1 MTSDTTLSQDAPKGN
16 QNEKKNADTVQQV
29 ENRKNADAWKQ
40 AGVGVATG
48 AAAGAA
54 SAWATHAA
62 AAEPQPEL
70 QPELQQEPQQEPQ
83 PEVQPEPQL
92 EPEPEPQPAPQP
104 QSEPRKPE
112 PKEEP
117 LPETQTVPESEPIQQ
132 ESDADPSVNVVNDAE
147 LEKFELDGVRIV
159 GTGEIEGHFAVAYDV
174 NADEDPD
181 VAIVDVDD
189 SGDIST
195 SDVVLDDEGNMA
207 TVGDICE
214 VGTQQEE
221 DCCSANM
228 PENEDPSLVQNPDV
242 APDMPDY
249 MNDALV
255 DV

>member
-16 QNEKKNADTVQQV
+16 QNEKKNADTAQQV
-29 ENRKNADAWKQ
+29 ENKKNGDAWKQ

-62 AAEPQPEL
+62 AAEPQPAPRPEPKKEEPQAEP
-70 QPELQQEPQQEPQ
+70 QPEPQPEPRQEPQQE
-83 PEVQPEPQL
+83 VQPEP
-92 EPEPEPQPAPQP
+92 
-104 QSEPRKPE
+104 KPE
-112 PKEEP
+112 SQQP
-117 LPETQTVPESEPIQQ
+117 TQQ
-132 ESDADPSVNVVNDAE
+132 EQDTDPNVRVVNESD
-147 LEKFELDGVRIV
+147 LDGFELDGVRIV
-159 GTGEIEGHFAVAYDV
+159 GAGEIEGHLAVAYDV

-189 SGDIST
+189 SGDISAP
-195 SDVVLDDEGNMA
+195 DVVFDDEGNMA

-214 VGTQQEE
+214 VSTQQEE

-228 PENEDPSLVQNPDV
+228 PSANEDPSLVQNPDV

-249 MNDALV
+249 MNDAVV

>member
-16 QNEKKNADTVQQV
+16 QNEKKNADTAQQV

-62 AAEPQPEL
+62 AAEPQPEP
-70 QPELQQEPQQEPQ
+70 QPELQQEPQ
-83 PEVQPEPQL
+83 PEVQQEPQL
-92 EPEPEPQPAPQP
+92 EPEPEPQPASQS

-112 PKEEP
+112 PREESQ
-117 LPETQTVPESEPIQQ
+117 PETQTVPESEPIQQ
-132 ESDADPSVNVVNDAE
+132 ENDTDPSVNVVDDAT

-174 NADEDPD
+174 NADEEPD

-189 SGDIST
+189 SGDISA

-214 VGTQQEE
+214 VSTQQEE

>member
-16 QNEKKNADTVQQV
+16 QNEKKNADTAQQV

-62 AAEPQPEL
+62 AVES
-70 QPELQQEPQQEPQ
+70 QPELQQELQQEPQ

-92 EPEPEPQPAPQP
+92 EPEPEPEPASQP

-117 LPETQTVPESEPIQQ
+117 LPETQTVSESEPIQQ
-132 ESDADPSVNVVNDAE
+132 ESDTDPSVNVVDDAT

-189 SGDIST
+189 SGDISA

-214 VGTQQEE
+214 VSTQQEE

-249 MNDALV
+249 MNDAVV

>member
-16 QNEKKNADTVQQV
+16 QNEKKNADTAQQV

-62 AAEPQPEL
+62 AAEPQPEP
-70 QPELQQEPQQEPQ
+70 QPELQQESQ

-92 EPEPEPQPAPQP
+92 EPEPEPQPASQP

-117 LPETQTVPESEPIQQ
+117 LPETQTVSESEPIQQ
-132 ESDADPSVNVVNDAE
+132 ESDTDPSVNVVDDAT

-189 SGDIST
+189 SGDISA

-214 VGTQQEE
+214 VSTQQEE

-249 MNDALV
+249 MNDAVV

>member
-16 QNEKKNADTVQQV
+16 QNEKKNADTAQQV

-70 QPELQQEPQQEPQ
+70 QQEPQ

-92 EPEPEPQPAPQP
+92 EPEPEPQPASQP

-132 ESDADPSVNVVNDAE
+132 ESDTDPSVNVVNDAE

-174 NADEDPD
+174 NADEEPD

-189 SGDIST
+189 SGDISA

-214 VGTQQEE
+214 VSTQQEE

-249 MNDALV
+249 MNDAVV

>member
-16 QNEKKNADTVQQV
+16 QNEKKNADTAQQV

-62 AAEPQPEL
+62 AAESQPEL
-70 QPELQQEPQQEPQ
+70 QQEPQ

-92 EPEPEPQPAPQP
+92 EPEPEPQPASQL

-117 LPETQTVPESEPIQQ
+117 QPETQTVPESEPIQQ
-132 ESDADPSVNVVNDAE
+132 ESDTDPSVNVVNDAE

-159 GTGEIEGHFAVAYDV
+159 GAGEIEGHLAVAYDV
-174 NADEDPD
+174 NSDEDPD

-189 SGDIST
+189 SGDISAP
-195 SDVVLDDEGNMA
+195 DVVFDAEGNAA
-207 TVGDICE
+207 TVGEIYE
-214 VGTQQEE
+214 AQMPKE
-221 DCCSANM
+221 DNTDPANQ
-228 PENEDPSLVQNPDV
+228 PLNEDPSLAQNPDV

-249 MNDALV
+249 MNDAV
-255 DV
+255 VEA

>member
-16 QNEKKNADTVQQV
+16 QNEKKNADTAQQV
-29 ENRKNADAWKQ
+29 ENRKNGDAWKQ

-70 QPELQQEPQQEPQ
+70 QQEPQQEPQ
-83 PEVQPEPQL
+83 SEVQPEPQL
-92 EPEPEPQPAPQP
+92 EPEPEPQPASQP

-117 LPETQTVPESEPIQQ
+117 LPETQTVSESEPIQQ
-132 ESDADPSVNVVNDAE
+132 ESDTDPSVNVVNDAE

-174 NADEDPD
+174 NADEEPD

-214 VGTQQEE
+214 VSTQQEE

-249 MNDALV
+249 MNDAVV

>member
-1 MTSDTTLSQDAPKGN
+1 MTSDTTLSKDAPKGN
-16 QNEKKNADTVQQV
+16 QNEKKNADTAQQV

-62 AAEPQPEL
+62 AAEPQPEP
-70 QPELQQEPQQEPQ
+70 QPELQ
-83 PEVQPEPQL
+83 PEVEQEPQL
-92 EPEPEPQPAPQP
+92 EPEPEPQPASQL

-112 PKEEP
+112 PKEETQ
-117 LPETQTVPESEPIQQ
+117 PETQTVPESEPIQQ
-132 ESDADPSVNVVNDAE
+132 ESDTDPSVNVVNDAE

-189 SGDIST
+189 SGDISA

-214 VGTQQEE
+214 VSTQQEE

-249 MNDALV
+249 MNDAVV

>member
-1 MTSDTTLSQDAPKGN
+1 MTSDTTLSKDAPKGN
-16 QNEKKNADTVQQV
+16 QNEKKNAENIQQV
-29 ENRKNADAWKQ
+29 ENRKNADVWKQ

-70 QPELQQEPQQEPQ
+70 QQEPQ

-92 EPEPEPQPAPQP
+92 EPEPEAQPASQS

-117 LPETQTVPESEPIQQ
+117 QPETQTVPESEPIQQ
-132 ESDADPSVNVVNDAE
+132 ESDTDSSVNVVNDAE

-159 GTGEIEGHFAVAYDV
+159 GAGEIEGHFAVAYDV
-174 NADEDPD
+174 NADEEPD

-189 SGDIST
+189 SGDISA

-214 VGTQQEE
+214 VSTQQEE

-249 MNDALV
+249 MNDAVV

>member
-16 QNEKKNADTVQQV
+16 QNEKKNADTAQQV
-29 ENRKNADAWKQ
+29 ENKKNGDAWKQ

-62 AAEPQPEL
+62 AAEPQPE
-70 QPELQQEPQQEPQ
+70 P
-83 PEVQPEPQL
+83 QPEPQL
-92 EPEPEPQPAPQP
+92 EPEP

-117 LPETQTVPESEPIQQ
+117 QPETQTVLESEPIQH
-132 ESDADPSVNVVNDAE
+132 ENDTDPDVNVVDDAE
-147 LEKFELDGVRIV
+147 LEKFELDDVRIV

-174 NADEDPD
+174 NADGDPD

-189 SGDIST
+189 SGDISA

-214 VGTQQEE
+214 VSNQQEE

-249 MNDALV
+249 MNDAVV

>member
-16 QNEKKNADTVQQV
+16 QNEKKNADTAQQV
-29 ENRKNADAWKQ
+29 ENKKNGDAWKQ

-62 AAEPQPEL
+62 AAEPQSDPQLEPE
-70 QPELQQEPQQEPQ
+70 PEPQ
-83 PEVQPEPQL
+83 PEVQSEPQL
-92 EPEPEPQPAPQP
+92 EPEPEPEPAPQP

-132 ESDADPSVNVVNDAE
+132 ESDTDPSVNVVNDAE

-214 VGTQQEE
+214 VSTQQEE

-249 MNDALV
+249 MNDAVV

>member
-16 QNEKKNADTVQQV
+16 QNEKKNADIAQQV
-29 ENRKNADAWKQ
+29 ENKKNDDVWKQ

-62 AAEPQPEL
+62 AAEPQPEP
-70 QPELQQEPQQEPQ
+70 QPELQQ
-83 PEVQPEPQL
+83 EVQPEPQL
-92 EPEPEPQPAPQP
+92 EPQPASQP

-132 ESDADPSVNVVNDAE
+132 ENDTDPSVNVVNDAE

-174 NADEDPD
+174 NADEEPD

-189 SGDIST
+189 SGDISA

-214 VGTQQEE
+214 VSTQQEE

-249 MNDALV
+249 MNDAVV

>member
-16 QNEKKNADTVQQV
+16 QNEKKNADTAQQV

-62 AAEPQPEL
+62 AAEPQPEP
-70 QPELQQEPQQEPQ
+70 QPELQ
-83 PEVQPEPQL
+83 PEVEQEPQL
-92 EPEPEPQPAPQP
+92 EPEPEPQPASQP
-104 QSEPRKPE
+104 QSEPREPE
-112 PKEEP
+112 PREEP
-117 LPETQTVPESEPIQQ
+117 QPETQTVPESEPIQQ
-132 ESDADPSVNVVNDAE
+132 ESDTDPSVNVVNDAE

-189 SGDIST
+189 SGDISA

-214 VGTQQEE
+214 VSTQQEE

-249 MNDALV
+249 MNDAVV

>member
-16 QNEKKNADTVQQV
+16 QNEKKNADTAQQV

-62 AAEPQPEL
+62 AAEPQPEP
-70 QPELQQEPQQEPQ
+70 QPELQ
-83 PEVQPEPQL
+83 PEVEQEPQL
-92 EPEPEPQPAPQP
+92 EPEPEPQPASQL

-112 PKEEP
+112 PKEETQ
-117 LPETQTVPESEPIQQ
+117 PETQTVPESEPIQQ
-132 ESDADPSVNVVNDAE
+132 ESDTDPSVNVVNDAE

-174 NADEDPD
+174 NADEEPD

-189 SGDIST
+189 SGDISA

-214 VGTQQEE
+214 VSTQQEE

-249 MNDALV
+249 MNDAVV

>member
-1 MTSDTTLSQDAPKGN
+1 MTSDTTLSKDAPKGN
-16 QNEKKNADTVQQV
+16 QNEKKNADTAQQV

-62 AAEPQPEL
+62 AAEPQPEP
-70 QPELQQEPQQEPQ
+70 QPELQ
-83 PEVQPEPQL
+83 PEVEQEPQL
-92 EPEPEPQPAPQP
+92 EPEPEPQPASQP
-104 QSEPRKPE
+104 QSEPREPE
-112 PKEEP
+112 PREEP
-117 LPETQTVPESEPIQQ
+117 QPETQTVPESEPIQQ
-132 ESDADPSVNVVNDAE
+132 ESDTDPSVNVVNDAE

-189 SGDIST
+189 SGDISA

-214 VGTQQEE
+214 VSTQQEE

-249 MNDALV
+249 MNDAVV

>member
-16 QNEKKNADTVQQV
+16 QNEKKNADTAQQV

-70 QPELQQEPQQEPQ
+70 QQEPQ
-83 PEVQPEPQL
+83 PEVQQEPQL
-92 EPEPEPQPAPQP
+92 EPEPEAQPASQP

-132 ESDADPSVNVVNDAE
+132 ESDTDPDVNVVDDAT
-147 LEKFELDGVRIV
+147 LEKFELDDVRIV

-174 NADEDPD
+174 NADEEPD

-189 SGDIST
+189 SGDISA

-214 VGTQQEE
+214 VSTQQEE

-249 MNDALV
+249 MNDAVV

>member
-16 QNEKKNADTVQQV
+16 QNEKKNVDTAQQV

-70 QPELQQEPQQEPQ
+70 QQEPQS
-83 PEVQPEPQL
+83 EPQL
-92 EPEPEPQPAPQP
+92 EPEAQPASQP

-112 PKEEP
+112 PREEP
-117 LPETQTVPESEPIQQ
+117 QPETQTVPESEPIQQ
-132 ESDADPSVNVVNDAE
+132 ESDTDPSVNVVNDAE

-174 NADEDPD
+174 NADEEPD

-189 SGDIST
+189 SGDISA

-214 VGTQQEE
+214 VSTQQEE

-249 MNDALV
+249 MNDAVV

>member
-16 QNEKKNADTVQQV
+16 QNEKKNADTAQQV
-29 ENRKNADAWKQ
+29 ENRKNDDAWKQ

-70 QPELQQEPQQEPQ
+70 QPEPQPDPQ
-83 PEVQPEPQL
+83 PEVQPEP
-92 EPEPEPQPAPQP
+92 EPEPQPASQP

-132 ESDADPSVNVVNDAE
+132 ESDTDPSVNVVNDAE

-174 NADEDPD
+174 NADEEPD

-189 SGDIST
+189 SGDISA

-214 VGTQQEE
+214 VSTQQEE

-249 MNDALV
+249 MNDAVV

>member
-1 MTSDTTLSQDAPKGN
+1 MTSDTTLSQDSPKGN
-16 QNEKKNADTVQQV
+16 QNEKKNADTAQQV

-62 AAEPQPEL
+62 AAET
-70 QPELQQEPQQEPQ
+70 QPELQQEPQPEVQQEPQ
-83 PEVQPEPQL
+83 LEPEPEPQL
-92 EPEPEPQPAPQP
+92 EPEPEPQ
-104 QSEPRKPE
+104 SEPRKPE
-112 PKEEP
+112 PQEEP
-117 LPETQTVPESEPIQQ
+117 QPETQTVPESEPIQQ
-132 ESDADPSVNVVNDAE
+132 ESDTDPSVNVVNDAE

-174 NADEDPD
+174 NADEEPD

-189 SGDIST
+189 SGDISA

-214 VGTQQEE
+214 VSTQQEE

-249 MNDALV
+249 MNDAVV

>member
-16 QNEKKNADTVQQV
+16 QDEKKNADIAQQV
-29 ENRKNADAWKQ
+29 ENKKNADVWKQ

-62 AAEPQPEL
+62 AAEPQSDPQLEPE
-70 QPELQQEPQQEPQ
+70 PEPQ
-83 PEVQPEPQL
+83 PEVQSEPQL
-92 EPEPEPQPAPQP
+92 EPEPEPEPAPQP

-117 LPETQTVPESEPIQQ
+117 QPETQTVPESEPIQQ
-132 ESDADPSVNVVNDAE
+132 ESDTDPSVNVVNDAE

-174 NADEDPD
+174 NADEEPD

-189 SGDIST
+189 SGDISA

-214 VGTQQEE
+214 VSTQQEE

-249 MNDALV
+249 MNDAVV

>member
-16 QNEKKNADTVQQV
+16 QNEKKNADTAQQV

-62 AAEPQPEL
+62 AAEPQPEP
-70 QPELQQEPQQEPQ
+70 QPELQ

-92 EPEPEPQPAPQP
+92 EPEPEPQPASQP
-104 QSEPRKPE
+104 QSEPREPE
-112 PKEEP
+112 PREEP
-117 LPETQTVPESEPIQQ
+117 QPETQTVPESEPIQQ
-132 ESDADPSVNVVNDAE
+132 ESDTDPSVNVVNDAE

-189 SGDIST
+189 SGDISA

-214 VGTQQEE
+214 VSTQQEE

-249 MNDALV
+249 MNDAVV

>member
-1 MTSDTTLSQDAPKGN
+1 MTSDTTLSKDAPKGN
-16 QNEKKNADTVQQV
+16 QNEKKNADTAQQV

-62 AAEPQPEL
+62 AAEPQSD
-70 QPELQQEPQQEPQ
+70 
-83 PEVQPEPQL
+83 PQL
-92 EPEPEPQPAPQP
+92 EPEPEPQPASQP

-117 LPETQTVPESEPIQQ
+117 HPETQTVPESEPIQQ
-132 ESDADPSVNVVNDAE
+132 ESDTDPSVNVVNDAE

-174 NADEDPD
+174 NADEEPD

-189 SGDIST
+189 SGDISA

-214 VGTQQEE
+214 VSTQQEE

>member
-1 MTSDTTLSQDAPKGN
+1 MPSDTTLSQDAPKGN
-16 QNEKKNADTVQQV
+16 QNEKKNADTAQQV

-62 AAEPQPEL
+62 AAEPQPEP
-70 QPELQQEPQQEPQ
+70 QPELQQEPQ

-92 EPEPEPQPAPQP
+92 EPEPEPEPASQP

-117 LPETQTVPESEPIQQ
+117 LPETQTVSESEPIQQ
-132 ESDADPSVNVVNDAE
+132 ESDTDPSVNVVNDAE

-189 SGDIST
+189 SGDISA

-214 VGTQQEE
+214 VSTQQEE

-249 MNDALV
+249 MNDAVV

>member
-16 QNEKKNADTVQQV
+16 QNEKKNADTAQQV

-70 QPELQQEPQQEPQ
+70 QQELQPEPQ

-92 EPEPEPQPAPQP
+92 EPEPEPEPAPQP

-132 ESDADPSVNVVNDAE
+132 ESDTDPSVNVVNDAE

-189 SGDIST
+189 SGDISA

-207 TVGDICE
+207 ICE
-214 VGTQQEE
+214 VSTQQEE

-249 MNDALV
+249 MNDAVV

>member
-1 MTSDTTLSQDAPKGN
+1 MTSDTTLSKDAPKGN
-16 QNEKKNADTVQQV
+16 QNEKKNADTAQQV

-62 AAEPQPEL
+62 AAEPQPEP
-70 QPELQQEPQQEPQ
+70 QPELQ
-83 PEVQPEPQL
+83 PEVEQEPQL
-92 EPEPEPQPAPQP
+92 EPEPEPRPASQP
-104 QSEPRKPE
+104 QSEPREPE
-112 PKEEP
+112 PREEP
-117 LPETQTVPESEPIQQ
+117 QPETQTVPESEPIQQ
-132 ESDADPSVNVVNDAE
+132 ESDTDPSVNVVNDAE

-189 SGDIST
+189 SGDISA

-214 VGTQQEE
+214 VSTQQEE

-249 MNDALV
+249 MNDAVV

>member
-16 QNEKKNADTVQQV
+16 QNEKKNADTAQQV

-62 AAEPQPEL
+62 AAEPQSEP
-70 QPELQQEPQQEPQ
+70 QPELQQEPQ

-92 EPEPEPQPAPQP
+92 EPEPEAQPASQP

-117 LPETQTVPESEPIQQ
+117 QPETQTVPESEPIQQ
-132 ESDADPSVNVVNDAE
+132 ESDTDPSVNVVNDAE

-174 NADEDPD
+174 NADEEPD

-189 SGDIST
+189 SGDISA

-214 VGTQQEE
+214 VSTQQEE

-249 MNDALV
+249 MNDAVV

>member
-16 QNEKKNADTVQQV
+16 QNEKKNADTAQQV
-29 ENRKNADAWKQ
+29 ENKKNGDVWKQ

-62 AAEPQPEL
+62 AAET
-70 QPELQQEPQQEPQ
+70 QPELQQEPQ
-83 PEVQPEPQL
+83 PEVQQEPQL
-92 EPEPEPQPAPQP
+92 EPEPEPQ
-104 QSEPRKPE
+104 SEPRKPE
-112 PKEEP
+112 PREETQ
-117 LPETQTVPESEPIQQ
+117 PETQTVPESEPIQQ
-132 ESDADPSVNVVNDAE
+132 ESDADPNVNVVNDAE

-174 NADEDPD
+174 NADEEPD

-189 SGDIST
+189 SGDISA

-214 VGTQQEE
+214 VSTQQEE

-249 MNDALV
+249 MNDAVV

>member
-62 AAEPQPEL
+62 AAEPQPEP
-70 QPELQQEPQQEPQ
+70 QPEPQQEPQ

-92 EPEPEPQPAPQP
+92 EPEPEP

-132 ESDADPSVNVVNDAE
+132 ESDTDPDVNVVDDAT
-147 LEKFELDGVRIV
+147 LEKFELDDVRIV

-174 NADEDPD
+174 NADEEPD

-189 SGDIST
+189 SGDISA

-214 VGTQQEE
+214 VSTQQEE

-249 MNDALV
+249 MNDAVV

>member
-16 QNEKKNADTVQQV
+16 QNEKKNADTAQQV

-62 AAEPQPEL
+62 AAEPQSDPQLEPE
-70 QPELQQEPQQEPQ
+70 PEPQ

-92 EPEPEPQPAPQP
+92 EPEAQPASQP

-132 ESDADPSVNVVNDAE
+132 ESDTDPSVNVVNDAE

-174 NADEDPD
+174 NADEEPD

-189 SGDIST
+189 SGDISA

-214 VGTQQEE
+214 VSTQQEE

-249 MNDALV
+249 MNDAVV

>member
-1 MTSDTTLSQDAPKGN
+1 
-16 QNEKKNADTVQQV
+16 
-29 ENRKNADAWKQ
+29 
-40 AGVGVATG
+40 AGVG
-48 AAAGAA
+48 AGVA
-54 SAWATHAA
+54 SAWAAQAA
-62 AAEPQPEL
+62 AAEPQP
-70 QPELQQEPQQEPQ
+70 
-83 PEVQPEPQL
+83 
-92 EPEPEPQPAPQP
+92 ASQP
-104 QSEPRKPE
+104 QSEPKKAE

-117 LPETQTVPESEPIQQ
+117 QPETQTEPESELIQQ
-132 ESDADPSVNVVNDAE
+132 ENDADPNVHFVNDAE
-147 LEKFELDGVRIV
+147 LESFELDGVRIV

-189 SGDIST
+189 SGDISA

-214 VGTQQEE
+214 VSTQQEE

-249 MNDALV
+249 MNDAVV

>member
-16 QNEKKNADTVQQV
+16 QNEKKNADTAQQV
-29 ENRKNADAWKQ
+29 ENKKNGDAWKQ

-62 AAEPQPEL
+62 AAEPQSDPQLEPE
-70 QPELQQEPQQEPQ
+70 PEPQ
-83 PEVQPEPQL
+83 PEVQSEPQL
-92 EPEPEPQPAPQP
+92 EPEPEPEPAPQP

-132 ESDADPSVNVVNDAE
+132 ESDTDPSVNVVNDAE

-174 NADEDPD
+174 NADEEPD

-214 VGTQQEE
+214 VSTQQEE

-249 MNDALV
+249 MNDAVV

>member
-16 QNEKKNADTVQQV
+16 QNEKKNADTAQQV
-29 ENRKNADAWKQ
+29 ENKKNGDAWKQ

-62 AAEPQPEL
+62 AAEPQPEP
-70 QPELQQEPQQEPQ
+70 QPELQQEPQ
-83 PEVQPEPQL
+83 PEVQQEPQL
-92 EPEPEPQPAPQP
+92 EPEPEPQ
-104 QSEPRKPE
+104 SEPRKPE
-112 PKEEP
+112 PQEEP
-117 LPETQTVPESEPIQQ
+117 QPETQTVPESEPIQQ
-132 ESDADPSVNVVNDAE
+132 ESDTDPSVNVVNDAE

-189 SGDIST
+189 SGDISA

-214 VGTQQEE
+214 VSTQQEE

-249 MNDALV
+249 MNDAVV

>member
-1 MTSDTTLSQDAPKGN
+1 MASDTTLSQDASKGN
-16 QNEKKNADTVQQV
+16 QNEKKNADTAQQV

-70 QPELQQEPQQEPQ
+70 QPE
-83 PEVQPEPQL
+83 PQL
-92 EPEPEPQPAPQP
+92 EPEAQPASQP

-117 LPETQTVPESEPIQQ
+117 QPETQTVPESEPIQQ
-132 ESDADPSVNVVNDAE
+132 ESDTDPSVNVVNDAE

-174 NADEDPD
+174 NADEEPD

-189 SGDIST
+189 SGDISA

-214 VGTQQEE
+214 VSTQQEE

-249 MNDALV
+249 MNDAVV

>member
-16 QNEKKNADTVQQV
+16 QNEKKNADTAQQV

-62 AAEPQPEL
+62 AAEPQSEP
-70 QPELQQEPQQEPQ
+70 QPELQQEPQ

-92 EPEPEPQPAPQP
+92 EPEPEPQP

-117 LPETQTVPESEPIQQ
+117 QPETQTVPESEPIQQ
-132 ESDADPSVNVVNDAE
+132 ESDTDPSVNVVNDAE

-174 NADEDPD
+174 NADEEPD

-189 SGDIST
+189 SGDISA

-214 VGTQQEE
+214 VSTQQEE

-249 MNDALV
+249 MNDAVV

>member
-16 QNEKKNADTVQQV
+16 QNEKKNADTAQQV

-70 QPELQQEPQQEPQ
+70 QQEPQ
-83 PEVQPEPQL
+83 PEVQQEPQL
-92 EPEPEPQPAPQP
+92 EPEPEAQPASQP

-132 ESDADPSVNVVNDAE
+132 ESDTDPDVNVVDDAT
-147 LEKFELDGVRIV
+147 LEKFELDDVRIV

-174 NADEDPD
+174 NADEEPD

-189 SGDIST
+189 SGDISAP
-195 SDVVLDDEGNMA
+195 DVVFDSEGNMA

-214 VGTQQEE
+214 VATQQEE
-221 DCCSANM
+221 DCDSANM
-228 PENEDPSLVQNPDV
+228 SVNEDPSLVQNPDV

-249 MNDALV
+249 MNDAV
-255 DV
+255 VEA

>member
-1 MTSDTTLSQDAPKGN
+1 MTSDTTLYQDAPKGN
-16 QNEKKNADTVQQV
+16 QNEEKNADTAQQV
-29 ENRKNADAWKQ
+29 ENKKNGSTWKHTAAGVA
-40 AGVGVATG
+40 AGVG
-48 AAAGAA
+48 AGVA
-54 SAWATHAA
+54 SAWAAQAA
-62 AAEPQPEL
+62 AAEPQP
-70 QPELQQEPQQEPQ
+70 
-83 PEVQPEPQL
+83 
-92 EPEPEPQPAPQP
+92 ASQP
-104 QSEPRKPE
+104 QSEPKKAE

-117 LPETQTVPESEPIQQ
+117 QPETQTEPESELIQQ
-132 ESDADPSVNVVNDAE
+132 ENDADPNVHFVNDAE
-147 LEKFELDGVRIV
+147 LESFELDGVRIV

-189 SGDIST
+189 SGDISA

-214 VGTQQEE
+214 VSTQQEE

-249 MNDALV
+249 MNDAVV

>member
-1 MTSDTTLSQDAPKGN
+1 MTSDTTWSQDAPKGN
-16 QNEKKNADTVQQV
+16 QNEKKNADTAQQV
-29 ENRKNADAWKQ
+29 ENKKNADAWKQ

-62 AAEPQPEL
+62 AAET
-70 QPELQQEPQQEPQ
+70 QPELQQEPQ
-83 PEVQPEPQL
+83 PEVQQEPQL
-92 EPEPEPQPAPQP
+92 EPEPEP

-117 LPETQTVPESEPIQQ
+117 QPETQTVPESEPIQQ
-132 ESDADPSVNVVNDAE
+132 ESDTDPSVNVVNDAE
-147 LEKFELDGVRIV
+147 LEKFELDDVRIV

-174 NADEDPD
+174 NGDEEPD

-189 SGDIST
+189 SGDISA

-214 VGTQQEE
+214 VSTQQEE

-249 MNDALV
+249 MNDAVV

>member
-16 QNEKKNADTVQQV
+16 QNEKKNADTAQQV

-70 QPELQQEPQQEPQ
+70 QQ
-83 PEVQPEPQL
+83 EPQL
-92 EPEPEPQPAPQP
+92 EPEPEAQPASQP

-132 ESDADPSVNVVNDAE
+132 ESDTDPDVNVVDDAT
-147 LEKFELDGVRIV
+147 LEKFELDDVRIV

-174 NADEDPD
+174 NADEEPD

-189 SGDIST
+189 SGDISA

-214 VGTQQEE
+214 VSTQQEE

-249 MNDALV
+249 MNDAVV

>member
-16 QNEKKNADTVQQV
+16 QNEKKNADIAQQV
-29 ENRKNADAWKQ
+29 ENKKNGDAWKQ

-62 AAEPQPEL
+62 AAEPQPEP
-70 QPELQQEPQQEPQ
+70 QPELQQ
-83 PEVQPEPQL
+83 EVQPEPQL
-92 EPEPEPQPAPQP
+92 EPQPASQP

-132 ESDADPSVNVVNDAE
+132 ENDTDPSVNVVNDAE

-174 NADEDPD
+174 NADEEPD

-214 VGTQQEE
+214 VSTQQEE

-249 MNDALV
+249 MNDAVV